1 MEREIE
7 VKLLDIDIKDFEE
20 KIKAIGAEFVKEE
33 DQINITVNS
42 TAHKIYKKH
51 GYLRIRVAKSGGKEK
66 NILPLKK
73 ISLT

>member
-20 KIKAIGAEFVKEE
+20 KIKSLGAIFVKEE

-42 TAHKIYKKH
+42 TAHKIYKKQ
-51 GYLRIRVAKSGGKEK
+51 GYLRIRIAKSEGQEK
-66 NILPLKK
+66 NILLLKK
-73 ISLT
+73 IFLT